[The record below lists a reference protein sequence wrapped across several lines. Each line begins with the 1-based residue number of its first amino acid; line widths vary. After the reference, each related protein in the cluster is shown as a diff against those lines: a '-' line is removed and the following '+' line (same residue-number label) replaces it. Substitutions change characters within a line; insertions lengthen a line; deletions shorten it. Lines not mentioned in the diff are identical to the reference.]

1 MEFQKRSGKKH
12 LRHAPLPT
20 AMRVT
25 GHWQRNQTLHL
36 RCYEHHNVS
45 LIVTF
50 QVVRTAEDQYNIIDI
65 CHVPN
70 LKSTK
75 PDNLI
80 NITYPSNSVRPQ
92 KQAGNITP
100 NT

>member
-1 MEFQKRSGKKH
+1 M
-12 LRHAPLPT
+12 PPPN
-20 AMRVT
+20 
-25 GHWQRNQTLHL
+25 RNESDGTLAEKSNSPL

-92 KQAGNITP
+92 KQAGNIIP